1 MKKKLLYINV
11 LLMLSVIFTVGYQ
24 SIHAFSH
31 EHHHTVECIAKQQS
45 TTDKSTTFKTFTEKE
60 NCPICDFKWKAFLSP
75 ERFQYTL
82 FVPSELI
89 PYLDI
94 ISKNGKNTE
103 VSLFYLRGPPVFNI

>member
-1 MKKKLLYINV
+1 
-11 LLMLSVIFTVGYQ
+11 MLSVIFTVGYQ

-82 FVPSELI
+82 FVPSESI

>member
-82 FVPSELI
+82 FVPSESI